1 MESPAPGGAP
11 VVIMYVFHF
20 CCIKFHLTSE
30 HGVAYRSGPFI
41 LGYIL
46 NWGLYGVLSTQ
57 VYLYYIAFPNDR
69 LYTKAL
75 VYGTY
80 TLETL
85 QSILIA
91 HDAFKTFGQGFGNFD
106 VLNSI
111 QFLWLTIPVIGGI
124 ATCLVQFFYAYR
136 VSVLSQTKLMATII
150 SVMSIGQWAAA
161 IVAGVLADKGG
172 TLTKLDSAAVRT
184 AQGVWGG
191 LSAACDITIAACMSY
206 ELSRRGTGFRSTQA
220 FLIRILRLVVGTG
233 MLTALIDIVNLIL
246 FNGISHT
253 AYFIVPGAIL
263 GKLYTNSMM
272 VILNSRLEIVGGRH
286 TGQSS
291 SEIMMQ
297 PTFRANLQ
305 DFPSRR
311 AENEHD
317 DSLPIS
323 EGKRPTWDSE
333 LGIEENN
340 AKGIQ
345 IGVNIQKTVALSPPQ

>member
-1 MESPAPGGAP
+1 MESPAVGGVP
-11 VVIMYVFHF
+11 VVI
-20 CCIKFHLTSE
+20 L
-30 HGVAYRSGPFI
+30 SGPLI

-69 LYTKAL
+69 LYAKAL

-136 VSVLSQTKLMATII
+136 ISVLSQTKLMAIII
-150 SVMSIGQWAAA
+150 SVMSIGQWVAA
-161 IVAGVLADKGG
+161 ILAGVFAVKAG

-220 FLIRILRLVVGTG
+220 LLIRILRLVVGTG
-233 MLTALIDIVNLIL
+233 ILTALMDIVNLIL

-272 VILNSRLEIVGGRH
+272 VILNSRLDIVGGRH
-286 TGQSS
+286 ADQSG

-297 PTFRANLQ
+297 PSSFRANLQ
-305 DFPSRR
+305 ESHSRR
-311 AENEHD
+311 AESEHGV
-317 DSLPIS
+317 SLSGS
-323 EGKRPTWDSE
+323 EGKRPAWDSE
-333 LGIEENN
+333 LGMEENN
-340 AKGIQ
+340 LKGIQ